1 MYNNPVSIFNDIC
14 IVMEILPLQKKY
26 IMRPNLLFLLLAF
39 SMLIKPTF
47 SFSQAPSLGNA
58 GTFVLFSSNGAVT
71 NDGAS
76 ILTGN
81 VGTNLGPVTGFGNVN
96 GTMHAPDAFTQQA
109 AADLLLAYNQLNN
122 AIPTRFLAPLLGN
135 GQELTPAVYSLGVQV
150 TTLDGILTLNGQG
163 NANAVFIIQIGAAF
177 STNANAEVR
186 LINNAQ
192 ACNVF
197 WKVEGKVDMA
207 TNTTMKGTIIANNAE
222 IVMAVNDKLEGR
234 ALSTTGAVTTHG
246 VISAMPIGCG
256 SPILTGPIA
265 PNLGTIECFA
275 IFTGSGFNTNSGV
288 THVKGN
294 IGTNVGITS
303 GYDNAN
309 VNGTLYPNPSTN
321 TAQAVS
327 DLNGVRTY
335 LNTLPVDIELLYPA
349 QFGNNLELTPH
360 TYLLTGATVLTNNL
374 YLNAENN
381 PSAVFVIKIIGGAL
395 STSTFANVILL
406 NGAQAENVYWLV
418 DGATAIDGFS
428 EFKGTIVG
436 YNGALD
442 LAGGVVLQGRALTT
456 SGALTVNSVNV
467 AIPTECSTLANTTFD
482 QNNSN
487 NSVVFYPNPF
497 STSLNI
503 VIQGASQT
511 AEAEVTVYDLL
522 GRIMINSVITKEVS
536 SIATENF
543 PSGMY
548 FYIITSNNKTIQS
561 GKLIAQ

>member
-1 MYNNPVSIFNDIC
+1 M
-14 IVMEILPLQKKY
+14 K
-26 IMRPNLLFLLLAF
+26 PNLLFVLLVF
-39 SMLIKPTF
+39 SMIIRPTF

-81 VGTNLGPVTGFGNVN
+81 VGTNLGPVTGFGNVD
-96 GTMHAPDAFTQQA
+96 GTMHIPDSFTQGA
-109 AADLLLAYNQLNN
+109 AADLLLAYNQLNG
-122 AIPTRFLAPLLGN
+122 AIPTQFLAPLMGN
-135 GQELTPAVYSLGVQV
+135 GQVLTPAVYSLGVQV

-256 SPILTGPIA
+256 SPVLMGPTA
-265 PNLGTIECFA
+265 PNLGTIQCFS

-288 THVKGN
+288 THASGN
-294 IGTNVGITS
+294 IGTNVGTTS

-309 VNGTLYPNPSTN
+309 VNGTIYPNPNTI
-321 TAQAVS
+321 TAQAAS
-327 DLNGVRTY
+327 DLNGIRSY
-335 LNTLPVDIELLYPA
+335 LNTLPVDIQLLYPA
-349 QFGNNLELTPH
+349 QFGNNLVLTPH
-360 TYLLTGATVLTNNL
+360 TYRLTGATVLTNNL

-395 STSTFANVILL
+395 STSTFAKVYLL
-406 NGAQAENVYWLV
+406 NGAQAKNVYWLV
-418 DGATAIDGFS
+418 DGATAINGFS

-442 LAGGVVLQGRALTT
+442 LASGVELQGRALTT

-467 AIPTECSTLANTTFD
+467 TIPPGCSSLANTTF
-482 QNNSN
+482 NSIN
-487 NSVVFYPNPF
+487 PNKMVAFYPNPF

-503 VIQGASQT
+503 IIHDASQT
-511 AEAEVTVYDLL
+511 TEALVTIYDML
-522 GRIMINSVITKEVS
+522 GRIIKELVISREVS
-536 SIATENF
+536 TISTENF
-543 PSGMY
+543 HSGMY
-548 FYIITSNNKTIQS
+548 FYTITANNKNIQS